1 MAQEEKD
8 FNKPM
13 RDLLERLNEHL
24 SDYSEY
30 INDDDLLNIEDP
42 HWIVE

>member
-1 MAQEEKD
+1 MDEEKD

-13 RDLLERLNEHL
+13 RDLLTEISEHL
-24 SDYSEY
+24 SDYSGY
-30 INDDDLLNIEDP
+30 IDDNDLGNIEDP

>member
-1 MAQEEKD
+1 MDEEKD

-13 RDLLERLNEHL
+13 RDLLAEMSKHL
-24 SDYSEY
+24 SDYSGY
-30 INDDDLLNIEDP
+30 IDDNDLGNIEDP